1 MHRFIIKDGLQTG
14 AEVIFSA
21 EEAAHAFKVL
31 RLREGEQVE
40 LSDGEG
46 RLFAAELTE
55 VSKEN
60 VSAQVISELD
70 SKEAP
75 VRITLY
81 QGYPKADKL
90 ELIVQKLTELGAFSV
105 VPVVM
110 ERSVAKPD
118 PKDKGKRRER
128 LSRIAQEAAKQCGRG
143 MVPQIEEAISW
154 KQALSRM
161 ERHELVIM
169 PWEDAR
175 GTHLKDV
182 YAQRSDVKDI
192 AIVIGPE
199 GGISEKEAQQA
210 KDAGALCVTLGGRI
224 LRTETAAIAST
235 AVSMSLWGDI

>member
-1 MHRFIIKDGLQTG
+1 MHRFIVKDGLQAG
-14 AEVIFSA
+14 AEVCFSA

-31 RLREGEQVE
+31 RLRAGEQVE

-46 RLFAAELTE
+46 RLYAAELKE

-60 VSAQVISELD
+60 VSAQVIGELD

-143 MVPQIEEAISW
+143 MVLQVEEAITW
-154 KQALSRM
+154 KQALARI
-161 ERHELVIM
+161 EQHELSLM

-175 GTHLKDV
+175 DTHLKDV
-182 YAQRSDVKDI
+182 FARQPDAKDI
-192 AIVIGPE
+192 AVVIGPE
-199 GGISEKEAQQA
+199 GGISEKEAEQA
-210 KDAGALCVTLGGRI
+210 RDAGALCVTLGSRI

-235 AVSMSLWGDI
+235 AVAMSLWGDI

>member
-1 MHRFIIKDGLQTG
+1 MHRFIVKDGLRAG
-14 AEVIFSA
+14 AEVQFSA

-31 RLREGEQVE
+31 RLKAGEQVE
-40 LSDGEG
+40 LSDGAG

-55 VSKEN
+55 VSKEA
-60 VSAQVISELD
+60 VSAQVIEELD
-70 SKEAP
+70 GKEAP
-75 VRITLY
+75 IRITLY

-90 ELIVQKLTELGAFSV
+90 ELIVQKLTELGACGI

-154 KQALSRM
+154 KQALERM
-161 ERHELVIM
+161 KAHDLVLM

-175 GTHLKDV
+175 DMHLMDV
-182 YAQRSDVKDI
+182 FLRQPKALDI
-192 AIVIGPE
+192 AVVIGPE
-199 GGISEKEAQQA
+199 GGISEKEAEEA
-210 KDAGALCVTLGGRI
+210 KKAGAVCVTLGSRI
-224 LRTETAAIAST
+224 LRTETAAIVST
-235 AVSMSLWGDI
+235 AVAMSLWGDI

>member
-1 MHRFIIKDGLQTG
+1 MHRFIVKDGLQTG
-14 AEVIFSA
+14 TQVQFSA

-31 RLREGEQVE
+31 RLRAGEQVE

-55 VSKEN
+55 VSKET
-60 VSAQVISELD
+60 VSAQVVEELD
-70 SKEAP
+70 GKEAP

-154 KQALSRM
+154 KQALARI
-161 ERHELVIM
+161 EQHELSLM

-175 GTHLKDV
+175 DTHLKNV
-182 YAQRSDVKDI
+182 FAQHPDAKDI
-192 AIVIGPE
+192 AVVIGPE
-199 GGISEKEAQQA
+199 GGISEKEAREA
-210 KDAGALCVTLGGRI
+210 KDAGVLCVTLGSRI

-235 AVSMSLWGDI
+235 AVAMSLWGDI

>member
-1 MHRFIIKDGLQTG
+1 MHRFIIKDGLQAG
-14 AEVIFSA
+14 AEVNFSA

-31 RLREGEQVE
+31 RLRAGEQVE

-55 VSKEN
+55 VAKEN
-60 VSAQVISELD
+60 VSAQVLSELD
-70 SKEAP
+70 GKEAP
-75 VRITLY
+75 VHITLY

-90 ELIVQKLTELGAFSV
+90 ELIVQKLTELGAFAI

-143 MVPQIEEAISW
+143 MVPQVEEAVTW
-154 KQALSRM
+154 KQALARFKQ
-161 ERHELVIM
+161 HELVLM

-175 GTHLKDV
+175 DTHLKDV
-182 YAQRSDVKDI
+182 YAQHSDVKDI

-199 GGISEKEAQQA
+199 GGISVKEAEES
-210 KDAGALCVTLGGRI
+210 GALFVTLGGRI

-235 AVSMSLWGDI
+235 AVAMSLWGDI

>member
-1 MHRFIIKDGLQTG
+1 MHRFIVKDGLQAG
-14 AEVIFSA
+14 VEVLFSA

-31 RLREGEQVE
+31 RLRAGEQVE

-46 RLFAAELTE
+46 RLFAAELTA
-55 VSKEN
+55 VSKEF
-60 VSAQVISELD
+60 VSAQVVEELS

-90 ELIVQKLTELGAFSV
+90 ELIVQKLTELGACSV
-105 VPVVM
+105 IPVVM

-154 KQALSRM
+154 KQALERM
-161 ERHELVIM
+161 KAHELVLM

-175 GTHLKDV
+175 DTHLKDV
-182 YAQRSDVKDI
+182 FMKQPDAADI
-192 AIVIGPE
+192 AVVIGPE
-199 GGISEKEAQQA
+199 GGISEREADEA
-210 KDAGALCVTLGGRI
+210 KNGGAICITLGSRI

-235 AVSMSLWGDI
+235 AVAMSLWGDI

>member
-1 MHRFIIKDGLQTG
+1 MHRFIVKDGLAVG
-14 AEVIFSA
+14 AEVAFSQ
-21 EEAAHAFKVL
+21 EEAAHAFRVL
-31 RLREGEQVE
+31 RLRAGEGVE

-46 RLFAAELTE
+46 KLFSAELLVVE
-55 VSKEN
+55 RE
-60 VSAQVISELD
+60 QVTAKVREELD
-70 SKEAP
+70 GKEAP

-90 ELIVQKLTELGAFSV
+90 ELVVQKLTELGACRI

-143 MVPQIEEAISW
+143 MVPEVEEAITW
-154 KQALSRM
+154 KQAKARF
-161 ERHELVIM
+161 EEHELTMM

-175 GTHLKDV
+175 DVRMKDV
-182 YAQRSDVKDI
+182 YKERPEVRDI

-199 GGISEKEAQQA
+199 GGISETEANEAKEN
-210 KDAGALCVTLGGRI
+210 GAVCVTLGPRI
-224 LRTETAAIAST
+224 LRTETAALTSV
-235 AVSMSLWGDI
+235 AVAMNLWGDI